1 MESALVGSGVGV
13 LSKKVGKASVVCFVV
28 CLLEPGMYGS
38 IVGVD
43 AVVGQIP
50 GGRIGKAM
58 SAVALGDLEGEGLE
72 LVGNSGGRITG
83 MCMSSGI

>member
-1 MESALVGSGVGV
+1 
-13 LSKKVGKASVVCFVV
+13 
-28 CLLEPGMYGS
+28 MYGS